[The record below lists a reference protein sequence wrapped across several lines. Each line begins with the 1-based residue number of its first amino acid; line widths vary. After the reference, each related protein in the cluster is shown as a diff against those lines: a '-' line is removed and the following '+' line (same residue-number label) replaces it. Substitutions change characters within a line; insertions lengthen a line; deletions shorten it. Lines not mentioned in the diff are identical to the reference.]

1 MMTYSEER
9 LRVLEGHAR
18 QLRID
23 SLEMIHRR
31 QAGHPGGS
39 LSAADIV
46 AALFFEKLRID
57 PARPDWPERD
67 RLILSKGHASALLYT
82 ALARRGFF
90 PVEDL
95 ERWGELSCHL
105 QGHPDRLKTPGVDM
119 TSGILGHG
127 VAIGAGLALAARMA
141 GGKQRVYVLMGD
153 GECQGGIVW
162 EGAMLAARYHLARL
176 TAIVDYNNV
185 QLDGAVH
192 EVMPLEPFGDKWRA
206 FNWAVLEINGHNMR
220 QILEALDTA
229 EEIHDRPTLIL
240 ARTTKG
246 KGVSFMEND
255 SRWHGIAPDAAQLTR
270 ALAEL
275 RGERA
280 QEVA

>member
-1 MMTYSEER
+1 MSYYTEEHILALEER
-9 LRVLEGHAR
+9 AR

-23 SLEMIHRR
+23 TINMIYRR

-39 LSAADIV
+39 LSGADIM
-46 AALFFEKLRID
+46 AALFFSKLRLD
-57 PARPDWPERD
+57 PAKPDWPERD
-67 RLILSKGHASALLYT
+67 RFILSKGHASTLLYA

-90 PVEDL
+90 DVQDL
-95 ERWGELSCHL
+95 EHWGQLECHL
-105 QGHPDRLKTPGVDM
+105 QGHPDCLKTPGVDM

-127 VAIGAGLALAARMA
+127 VPIGAGLALSARLD
-141 GGKQRVYVLMGD
+141 GSKRRVYVLMGD

-162 EGAMLAARYHLARL
+162 EGAMLAARYHLANL
-176 TAIVDYNNV
+176 TAIVDFNDV

-192 EVMPLEPFGDKWRA
+192 DIMPLEPFADKWRA
-206 FNWAVLEINGHNMR
+206 FNWAVIEINGHNMR

-229 EEIHDRPTLIL
+229 EQIHDRPTLIL

-246 KGVSFMEND
+246 KGVPFMEND
-255 SRWHGIAPDAAQLTR
+255 SRWHGVPPNKAQYEQAIVELTR
-270 ALAEL
+270 TN
-275 RGERA
+275 A